1 MLANNELIS
10 LLVAKVSE
18 SDIHQRFPF
27 DRNGIKLKDINRFTT
42 LNLAS
47 NFCVNRSSVLE
58 VYSQK
63 NNLFESFIL
72 AMIWGGI
79 RKNNLAAILE
89 YNPSILIDKLEKLD
103 AIIENQGI
111 EFAVKEYLKNETLH
125 IKGVGLSFITKHFY
139 FRNSSEM
146 FIYDKWTK
154 RFHAAY
160 IKSTNPEK
168 LPLYFLNST
177 TFNLKGVEDDLIIR
191 IGYEGIAYQ
200 DFCIAL
206 KAIYSSI
213 NNLLSKEKQFKSVGH
228 LESYLFGEGG
238 RNKYDKDNPRV
249 WLYDFI
255 KQ

>member
-1 MLANNELIS
+1 MFSKNELIN
-10 LLVAKVSE
+10 LLVDKVNE
-18 SDIHQRFPF
+18 TDIQKRFPF
-27 DRNGIKLKDINRFTT
+27 DRNGIELKDINRFST
-42 LNLAS
+42 LNITS
-47 NFCVNRSSVLE
+47 NLCVNRSAVLTF
-58 VYSQK
+58 YSQK
-63 NNLFESFIL
+63 NNLIDSFIL
-72 AMIWGGI
+72 AMLWGGI

-89 YNPSILIDKLEKLD
+89 YNPSVLIDKLEKLD
-103 AIIENQGI
+103 AIVENKGI
-111 EFAVKEYLKNETLH
+111 QFAVEEYLRNETIH

-191 IGYEGIAYQ
+191 RGYEGIAYQ

-213 NNLLSKEKQFKSVGH
+213 NNFLPKKKQFESVGH

-238 RNKYDKDNPRV
+238 RNKYDKENPRV

>member
-1 MLANNELIS
+1 VFSNNELIN
-10 LLVAKVSE
+10 LLVAKVNE
-18 SDIHQRFPF
+18 TDIHKRFPF
-27 DRNGIKLKDINRFTT
+27 DRNGIELKDINRFSS
-42 LNLAS
+42 LNLTS
-47 NFCVNRSSVLE
+47 DFCVNRSSVLA
-58 VYSQK
+58 VYSK
-63 NNLFESFIL
+63 ENNLIDPFIL
-72 AMIWGGI
+72 AMLWGGI

-89 YNPSILIDKLEKLD
+89 YNPSVLIDKLEKLD
-103 AIIENQGI
+103 ALLENKGI
-111 EFAVKEYLKNETLH
+111 EFAIEEYIKNKTLH

-139 FRNSSEM
+139 FKNSSEM

-177 TFNLKGVEDDLIIR
+177 TFNLKGVEDDLMIR
-191 IGYEGIAYQ
+191 RGYEGIAYQ

-249 WLYDFI
+249 WLYDII

>member
-1 MLANNELIS
+1 MLVNNELIS
-10 LLVAKVSE
+10 LLVAKVNE
-18 SDIHQRFPF
+18 TDIHKRFPF
-27 DRNGIKLKDINRFTT
+27 DRNGIVLKDINRFKT
-42 LNLAS
+42 LNLTS
-47 NFCVNRSSVLE
+47 NFCINRSSVLE

-72 AMIWGGI
+72 AMLWGGI
-79 RKNNLAAILE
+79 RKNNLSAILE
-89 YNPSILIDKLEKLD
+89 YKTTQLIDKLEKID
-103 AIIENQGI
+103 AIIENKGI
-111 EFAVKEYLKNETLH
+111 EFVIEEYLKNHTLH

-139 FRNSSEM
+139 FKYSSEM

-168 LPLYFLNST
+168 LPLYFSNST
-177 TFNLKGVEDDLIIR
+177 TFNLKGAEDDLIIKR
-191 IGYEGIAYQ
+191 GYEGIAYK

-206 KAIYSSI
+206 KELYSSI
-213 NNLLSKEKQFKSVGH
+213 NNLLSKEKQFQSVGH

-238 RNKYDKDNPRV
+238 RNKYDKENPRV